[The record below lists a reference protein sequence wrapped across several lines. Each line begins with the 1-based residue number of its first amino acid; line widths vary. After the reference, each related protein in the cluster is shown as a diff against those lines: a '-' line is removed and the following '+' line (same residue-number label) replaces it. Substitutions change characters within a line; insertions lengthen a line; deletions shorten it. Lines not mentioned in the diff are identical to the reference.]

1 VVGVYVFMIVIED
14 EEMEVL
20 REISRIYDVPLPLL
34 ILDLILGGGGC
45 EQGEVDRVSEGV
57 SGA

>member
-1 VVGVYVFMIVIED
+1 VYVFMIVIED

-34 ILDLILGGGGC
+34 ILDLILGGGEC
-45 EQGEVDRVSEGV
+45 EQGEMDRVSEGV